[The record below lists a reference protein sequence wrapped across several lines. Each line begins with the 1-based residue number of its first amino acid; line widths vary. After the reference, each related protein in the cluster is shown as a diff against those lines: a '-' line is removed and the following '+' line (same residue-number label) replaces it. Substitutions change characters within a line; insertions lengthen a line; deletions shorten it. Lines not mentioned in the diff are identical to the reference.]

1 MNTFKQAAIE
11 ILKKEGKPLHFK
23 DITKLA
29 LEAGILETEG
39 ATPEN
44 TMNAQIIL
52 DIRKGEASDFVKT
65 APSTYG
71 LNKNKKEKKKSKAV
85 EEKEKRKRRKK

>member
-71 LNKNKKEKKKSKAV
+71 LNKNKKEKKQARQLKK
-85 EEKEKRKRRKK
+85 KKRKRRKK